1 MPKLTLCMIVK
12 NEEDVLARCLGS
24 VTGKNPQPDYA
35 GDAPKTRTE
44 RSACPIDEIV
54 VADTGSTDGTKKI
67 AASFGAK
74 IYDFAWNDD
83 FSAARNF
90 SFSKATG
97 DYILWLDADD
107 YIDETD
113 RLRLHELKNTLQKNG
128 AAGAFCTM
136 KSVRRKKPIF
146 RFIACAS

>member
-54 VADTGSTDGTKKI
+54 FRYGFVENKI
-67 AASFGAK
+67 
-74 IYDFAWNDD
+74 
-83 FSAARNF
+83 NF
-90 SFSKATG
+90 RVVF
-97 DYILWLDADD
+97 
-107 YIDETD
+107 
-113 RLRLHELKNTLQKNG
+113 
-128 AAGAFCTM
+128 
-136 KSVRRKKPIF
+136 
-146 RFIACAS
+146 